1 MCPRRDTLV
10 PAPRAPPSKHEP
22 RRGHCRGPS
31 PRRSH
36 VCVPRGR
43 CCACRSPLPCAGIG
57 GTDMPGEVP
66 PPSPI
71 RGCKSRCKSSIL
83 GRSGGRVPHLA
94 GGSQWG
100 GRVGCRR
107 CGTLAPSLRAPP
119 VGGDAGGW
127 RLPRPQGPRRRPG
140 GPEPLGVSP
149 RARPAR
155 AAAGASGGGCP
166 GVGSGRPWLSR
177 VQVGGVVGV
186 HLVVGALV
194 QSVDFPSRPG
204 ESVVRLRGARFPA
217 DWGSRPGPR
226 EAGVQ
231 LGASKRGRGAG
242 RMPQPGSDVHAAD
255 YEPWLALGRS
265 RSGGGG
271 RAGVRACPSRC
282 AGRGSR

>member
-1 MCPRRDTLV
+1 
-10 PAPRAPPSKHEP
+10 
-22 RRGHCRGPS
+22 
-31 PRRSH
+31 
-36 VCVPRGR
+36 
-43 CCACRSPLPCAGIG
+43 
-57 GTDMPGEVP
+57 MPGRVP

-83 GRSGGRVPHLA
+83 GRSGGRVPRLA
-94 GGSQWG
+94 GGGQWG
-100 GRVGCRR
+100 GRVERPR
-107 CGTLAPSLRAPP
+107 CGTLAPALRAPP
-119 VGGDAGGW
+119 VGVDAGGW

-194 QSVDFPSRPG
+194 QSVNLPSRPG
-204 ESVVRLRGARFPA
+204 EPVVRLRGARFPA

-242 RMPQPGSDVHAAD
+242 RMPQPGSDVHAAN

-271 RAGVRACPSRC
+271 GPGPERARVAARGEVRGDGEDVNEPVVRLLPYVHSDDPRRPTVRAHSSACVCSGG
-282 AGRGSR
+282 AGPRACRVRHAVVGVLEGT